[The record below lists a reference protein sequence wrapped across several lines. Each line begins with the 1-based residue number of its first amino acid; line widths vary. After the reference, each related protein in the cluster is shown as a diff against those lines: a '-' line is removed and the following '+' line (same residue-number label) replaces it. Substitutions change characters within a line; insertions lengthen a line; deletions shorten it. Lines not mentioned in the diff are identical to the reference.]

1 MAQQTE
7 EMRVAFNQLYKQMD
21 ELYHAYA
28 KACGVPDTV
37 FWLLYSLYEGG
48 AYTQHELCQAWH
60 YPPQTVNS
68 ALKNMERQGLVALRA
83 VPGNRKSKQVAL
95 TAKGQQAM
103 RRLVGPAVRAEQ
115 NALQRMGPGQAH
127 ELWALTKQYPECL
140 RAELGGAQACA
151 APGMPQR
158 EGRNV

>member
-68 ALKNMERQGLVALRA
+68 ALKNMERQGLVA
-83 VPGNRKSKQVAL
+83 
-95 TAKGQQAM
+95 
-103 RRLVGPAVRAEQ
+103 PAVRAEQ

-127 ELWALTKQYPECL
+127 ELWALTKQYTECL

>member
-1 MAQQTE
+1 
-7 EMRVAFNQLYKQMD
+7 
-21 ELYHAYA
+21 
-28 KACGVPDTV
+28 
-37 FWLLYSLYEGG
+37 
-48 AYTQHELCQAWH
+48 
-60 YPPQTVNS
+60 
-68 ALKNMERQGLVALRA
+68 MERQGLVALRA

-103 RRLVGPAVRAEQ
+103 RRLVGPVVRAEQ
-115 NALQRMGPGQAH
+115 NALQRMGPGQAR
-127 ELWALTKQYPECL
+127 ELWALTKQYTECL

>member
-37 FWLLYSLYEGG
+37 FWLL
-48 AYTQHELCQAWH
+48 CQAWH

-83 VPGNRKSKQVAL
+83 VPGNRKSKLAAL
-95 TAKGQQAM
+95 TDKGQQAM

-127 ELWALTKQYPECL
+127 ELWALTKQYTECL

>member
-68 ALKNMERQGLVALRA
+68 ALKIWSARALWPCA
-83 VPGNRKSKQVAL
+83 PCPA
-95 TAKGQQAM
+95 TAKAS
-103 RRLVGPAVRAEQ
+103 RWP
-115 NALQRMGPGQAH
+115 
-127 ELWALTKQYPECL
+127 
-140 RAELGGAQACA
+140 
-151 APGMPQR
+151 
-158 EGRNV
+158 

>member
-28 KACGVPDTV
+28 KACGVP
-37 FWLLYSLYEGG
+37 LYSLYEGG

-83 VPGNRKSKQVAL
+83 VPGNRKSKLVAL

-127 ELWALTKQYPECL
+127 ELWALTKQYTECL

-158 EGRNV
+158 KGRNV

>member
-83 VPGNRKSKQVAL
+83 VPGNRKSKLAAL
-95 TAKGQQAM
+95 TDKGQQAM

-115 NALQRMGPGQAH
+115 NAL
-127 ELWALTKQYPECL
+127 
-140 RAELGGAQACA
+140 
-151 APGMPQR
+151 
-158 EGRNV
+158 

>member
-60 YPPQTVNS
+60 YPPQTANS
-68 ALKNMERQGLVALRA
+68 ALKNMERQGLVAL
-83 VPGNRKSKQVAL
+83 
-95 TAKGQQAM
+95 

-127 ELWALTKQYPECL
+127 ELWALTKQYTECL

>member
-1 MAQQTE
+1 
-7 EMRVAFNQLYKQMD
+7 
-21 ELYHAYA
+21 
-28 KACGVPDTV
+28 
-37 FWLLYSLYEGG
+37 
-48 AYTQHELCQAWH
+48 
-60 YPPQTVNS
+60 
-68 ALKNMERQGLVALRA
+68 MERQGLVALRA
-83 VPGNRKSKQVAL
+83 VPGNRKSKLVAL
-95 TAKGQQAM
+95 TDKGQQAM

-127 ELWALTKQYPECL
+127 ELWALTKQYTECL

>member
-48 AYTQHELCQAWH
+48 AYTQHELC
-60 YPPQTVNS
+60 
-68 ALKNMERQGLVALRA
+68 
-83 VPGNRKSKQVAL
+83 
-95 TAKGQQAM
+95 
-103 RRLVGPAVRAEQ
+103 
-115 NALQRMGPGQAH
+115 
-127 ELWALTKQYPECL
+127 
-140 RAELGGAQACA
+140 
-151 APGMPQR
+151 
-158 EGRNV
+158 

>member
-68 ALKNMERQGLVALRA
+68 ALKNMERQ
-83 VPGNRKSKQVAL
+83 
-95 TAKGQQAM
+95 
-103 RRLVGPAVRAEQ
+103 VGPAVRAEQ

-127 ELWALTKQYPECL
+127 ELWALTKQYTECL